1 MKLLYRVQHAA
12 GRDAALA
19 RLLPLLPPACEVV
32 TDDEAATK
40 PNPFRN
46 YLRCLAGARPDVTHL
61 VVIQD
66 DAVPCKSF
74 GVLVAEAVRERPDG
88 VLSLFVGGL
97 SGQTRKNFWAAQ
109 IAGEKWAKVHFREIH
124 HVVALVWPVELA
136 QAFLDWWASEPRIP
150 GPPVQQS
157 DDAIVGHWIKSTYA
171 DRRVRRE
178 IWATV
183 PCLVEHPDDLPSVV
197 QGARRLGD
205 KGRRAIAFI
214 DDLG

>member
-12 GRDAALA
+12 GRHAAIA
-19 RLLPLLPPACEVV
+19 RLLPLLPPAIEVI
-32 TDDEAATK
+32 TDEEVYER

-46 YLRCLAGARPDVTHL
+46 YLRCLAGAPAGVTHL

-66 DAVPCKSF
+66 DAVPCQRF
-74 GVLVAEAVRERPDG
+74 EERLLEALAERPDD
-88 VLSLFVGGL
+88 VVSLFVGGL
-97 SGQTRKNFWAAQ
+97 SGRTRKDFWNAQ
-109 IAGEKWAKVHFREIH
+109 INNERWSKIYFREIH
-124 HVVALVWPVELA
+124 HVVALVWPVGLA
-136 QAFLDWWASEPRIP
+136 QAFLDWWASDPRIP

-171 DRRVRRE
+171 NRHTRRE
-178 IWATV
+178 VWATV

-197 QGARRLGD
+197 QGNRRLGD

-214 DDLG
+214 DDVG